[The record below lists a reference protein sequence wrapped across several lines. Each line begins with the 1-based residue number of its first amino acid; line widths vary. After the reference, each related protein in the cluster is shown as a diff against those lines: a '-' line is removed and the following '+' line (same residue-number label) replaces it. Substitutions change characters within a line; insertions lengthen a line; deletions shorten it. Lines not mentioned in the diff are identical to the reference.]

1 MVSTTTL
8 STVIGFVTFSAT
20 TAITSDVTIDVT
32 LGDVIIDASMIVGLE
47 SRPLDFVDNEC
58 CPFAAGSR
66 ADVERGVG
74 DLWIAWP
81 DLAKFSH
88 FGKN

>member
-20 TAITSDVTIDVT
+20 ITSDVTIDVT

-74 DLWIAWP
+74 DL
-81 DLAKFSH
+81 
-88 FGKN
+88 